1 MKLSWKV
8 YFILLIVF
16 IGSFLLA
23 SLLPAAEIS
32 RQLVAMP
39 GGLALIGCLYQMI
52 RDEAA
57 HQKELLLQQDQQL
70 FDLAATSHMANVAF
84 DKHVLFCEEYIKE
97 MHDAISTLYKEGT
110 TSQAMVDHG
119 NRLFHIQ
126 RKHAA
131 WLTPDIEK
139 GLAPFEQALRDI
151 GASAYL
157 YNADPGVAHSTGSIE
172 KARNLLLDI
181 LGLKKEPFTTVD
193 QTVAVTTVLAH
204 LRKILGIEELTFLR
218 QRLLYYKSG
227 QPDFR
232 LILNRPTSEQ

>member
-8 YFILLIVF
+8 YSVLLIVF

-23 SLLPAAEIS
+23 LLLPAAEIG
-32 RQLVAMP
+32 RQLATVP

-57 HQKELLLQQDQQL
+57 HQKDLLLQQDQQL

-97 MHDAISTLYKEGT
+97 MHDAITTLYREGT

-119 NRLFHIQ
+119 NRLYHIQ

-157 YNADPGVAHSTGSIE
+157 YNADPGEAHSSGSIDKE
-172 KARNLLLDI
+172 YNLLYDI
-181 LGLKKEPFTTVD
+181 LGFKKESSKAVD
-193 QTVAVTTVLAH
+193 QTIAVATVLTH
-204 LRKILGIEELTFLR
+204 LRKILGIEELTYLR
-218 QRLLYYKSG
+218 QRLLYCESG

-232 LILNRPTSEQ
+232 LIRNRPA